1 MQNFPF
7 RKVVLLFLVSRIA
20 LEVIGL
26 LAVFYFPSAE
36 TFSRGRDLRYHHPQP
51 VWVEIWA
58 RWDSEWYL
66 LIADRGYSSHEYFR
80 DQGGGRY
87 LPQEASKFFPGY
99 PLAVRAASLVV
110 RNSILAGFLVSNAFC
125 LLFLFYFSRLALKFL
140 EANQALRA
148 SFYYIVFPTSFYLS
162 AVYSESM
169 FLAAAVA
176 AFYYVEERRL
186 LPAML
191 ACAVAVL
198 TRSQGFLLLPPLVW
212 LAWSR
217 FPERKIQGMIGMA
230 VGGIL
235 PVLGYLLYVQE
246 TFGSFRWISGSI
258 AYWRGELQYP
268 FYALIRFAQ
277 SHPAIHGQHNS
288 IIDFSFAVL
297 HLTVL
302 ALSFRKL
309 KGPYFLYSLLVVVF
323 PLFSTLFSFSRLCLI
338 NFPFFLWMGE
348 HTDRSIPA
356 FSLVFSMLLAF
367 FMSAFANWYWVG

>member
-7 RKVVLLFLVSRIA
+7 RKIVLLFLVSRIA
-20 LEVIGL
+20 LEIVGL

-36 TFSRGRDLRYHHPQP
+36 TLSRSRDLHYHHPEP

-87 LPQEASKFFPGY
+87 LPQETSKFFPGY
-99 PLAVRAASLVV
+99 PMAVRLTSVVV
-110 RNSILAGFLVSNAFC
+110 RNSVLAGFLVSNAFC
-125 LLFLFYFSRLALKFL
+125 LLFLFYFFRLASKLL

-148 SFYYIVFPTSFYLS
+148 SYHYIVFPTSFFLS

-169 FLAAAVA
+169 FLAAAVG
-176 AFYYVEERRL
+176 AFYYIEERRL
-186 LPAML
+186 LLAML
-191 ACAVAVL
+191 ACAAAVL

-217 FPERKIQGMIGMA
+217 FPEKQMKAAMA
-230 VGGIL
+230 IAAAGVVPL
-235 PVLGYLLYVQE
+235 LGYLLYVQQM
-246 TFGSFRWISGSI
+246 FGSFRWVSGSI
-258 AYWRGELQYP
+258 AYWRGELRYP
-268 FYALIRFAQ
+268 LYALVRFAQ

-288 IIDFSFAVL
+288 LIDFSFAVL

-302 ALSFRKL
+302 ALSFRKW

-323 PLFSTLFSFSRLCLI
+323 PLFSTLFSYSRLCLI
-338 NFPFFLWMGE
+338 NFPFFLWIGG

-356 FSLVFSMLLAF
+356 LSVIFSMLLAF